1 MNYKEMIEKL
11 SVLDLKGKC
20 ISCEGGDGSGKGT
33 MIAALEKTLKDAGID
48 VLVTREPGGVRI
60 AEQIRNVIVDTSNT
74 EMNAFTEVLLY
85 TAARV
90 QHLEEKIYPALNSGK
105 FVILD
110 RFVDSSLAYQ
120 GYARGLGIDKI
131 LDLSALS
138 IGEFMPNKTIYL
150 DIEPEIGLNR
160 VFSND
165 REVNR
170 LDLESLDFHKR
181 VREGYHILKKDYF
194 PERIEVI
201 NADQEKEAV
210 LNDVLNIFING
221 GIQWEEEHISKEAT
235 SLAT

>member
-11 SVLDLKGKC
+11 SVLDLRGKC
-20 ISCEGGDGSGKGT
+20 ISCEGGEGSGKGT
-33 MIAALEKTLKDAGID
+33 MIAALAKVLKDAGID

-74 EMNAFTEVLLY
+74 EMDSLTEALLY

-90 QHLEEKIYPALNSGK
+90 QHLEEKIYPALADGK
-105 FVILD
+105 FIIID
-110 RFVDSSLAYQ
+110 RFVDSSLVYQ

-131 LDLSALS
+131 MNLNKLA

-160 VFSND
+160 IFSNN

-170 LDLESLDFHKR
+170 LDLESLDFHKL
-181 VREGYHILKKDYF
+181 VREGYHTLKEDYF
-194 PERIEVI
+194 PERIEMI
-201 NADQEKEAV
+201 NADQEKEDV

-221 GIQWEEEHISKEAT
+221 GI
-235 SLAT
+235 